1 MNFKKTI
8 VGLFILL
15 GLTFCSWWLTLDK
28 ETRGL
33 LKTVPTNRDLL
44 FWTQA
49 QRDAAFRA
57 LDRLPILAKA
67 HDIPAGN
74 TPSPLPNGPELKL
87 PIDIDQYMAGQR
99 SAALIILQDGKV
111 RFEKY
116 RLDFDK
122 QGRWTSFSVAKSF
135 TATLIGAAIQDGY
148 INSMDDKVSQYIPE
162 MKGSAYDDVSI
173 RQLMTMTSGVQW
185 NEHYNDKNSDV
196 AKFMDHQPEKGVD
209 TFISYMRQLP
219 RKNPAGELWHY
230 STGETNLVGALL
242 EKATKKPLAQYLSE
256 KVWIPLGMEQKGTW
270 LLNKTG
276 LEISGCCIQA
286 AARDYARFGQ
296 FILDGAMINGQSILP
311 EGWLKEATSKR
322 VSITAKELAELG
334 IEKRED
340 LFEKDLGYGYFW
352 WIYSDGSYGAQGIFG
367 QGIFIDPQRKLVIV
381 SNADWDKANDQ
392 QSSDA
397 RTTFYQAVQKAVD
410 AETNK
415 N

>member
-1 MNFKKTI
+1 
-8 VGLFILL
+8 
-15 GLTFCSWWLTLDK
+15 
-28 ETRGL
+28 
-33 LKTVPTNRDLL
+33 
-44 FWTQA
+44 
-49 QRDAAFRA
+49 
-57 LDRLPILAKA
+57 
-67 HDIPAGN
+67 
-74 TPSPLPNGPELKL
+74 
-87 PIDIDQYMAGQR
+87 
-99 SAALIILQDGKV
+99 
-111 RFEKY
+111 
-116 RLDFDK
+116 
-122 QGRWTSFSVAKSF
+122 
-135 TATLIGAAIQDGY
+135 
-148 INSMDDKVSQYIPE
+148 
-162 MKGSAYDDVSI
+162 
-173 RQLMTMTSGVQW
+173 
-185 NEHYNDKNSDV
+185 
-196 AKFMDHQPEKGVD
+196 
-209 TFISYMRQLP
+209 
-219 RKNPAGELWHY
+219 
-230 STGETNLVGALL
+230 
-242 EKATKKPLAQYLSE
+242 
-256 KVWIPLGMEQKGTW
+256 MEQKGTW

-397 RTTFYQAVQKAVD
+397 RTAFYQAVQKAVD